1 MTKIT
6 INLRNLPKNQST
18 ITIPIG
24 QTFNSIDTSEVAEN
38 QFIDDE
44 IVKVINE
51 IQDFE
56 KLRFVPF
63 NGINEIIIQLK
74 DSGSTPMYY
83 DEFGLSNSDLLFQ
96 RNRFKNSFIK
106 LNFYDSESP
115 TNKKLIHQMIIYNQ
129 INSDQRDISNDLLD
143 VSLMPITYRLVD
155 PITVRKG
162 VSEGFYL
169 YGLKTPIEA
178 YPNNLYMTA
187 TYNNANDG
195 KTTQLVA
202 YDSPVAINQ
211 YNEVNSVKYVLSSV
225 GNMQEYSV
233 DDTDRTIDFSG
244 SQMIIKLY
252 KPVII

>member
-1 MTKIT
+1 MNKFV
-6 INLRNLPKNQST
+6 INLRHLPKNQST

-38 QFIDDE
+38 KFVDDE
-44 IVKVINE
+44 IVKAINA
-51 IQDFE
+51 IQDYE

-74 DSGSTPMYY
+74 DSGLTPLYY
-83 DEFGLSNSDLLFQ
+83 DSFGLSNQDLLFQ
-96 RNRFKNSFIK
+96 RNRFKNSFLK

-115 TNKKLIHQMIIYNQ
+115 TNKRLTHQMIIYNQ
-129 INSDQRDISNDLLD
+129 INQDQRDVNTDLLD
-143 VSLMPITYRLVD
+143 VSICPITYRLVD

-169 YGLKTPIEA
+169 YGLKSPLEA

-211 YNEVNSVKYVLSSV
+211 YNEINAVKYVLSSV